1 MFQKQWFLPC
11 YLTPVLFSKNLI
23 RPKTFVT
30 IPTLQG
36 SAVKGSIGIYA
47 KGSFTN
53 QGGIYLVIEF
63 YFKIAHSFFKSAFGY
78 KYLLKFMQHKLHKTT
93 AQIISY
99 E

>member
-1 MFQKQWFLPC
+1 MLKEA
-11 YLTPVLFSKNLI
+11 Y
-23 RPKTFVT
+23 
-30 IPTLQG
+30 G
-36 SAVKGSIGIYA
+36 
-47 KGSFTN
+47 FTN